1 VDTQELQRI
10 AKTAGRHPL
19 WTPDG
24 LAIKVSFGRD
34 TIERLI
40 PHRDPFLLV
49 DEITEVGLSE
59 RTIRGRRRVDAGD
72 PVFRGHFPG
81 QPVYPGVL
89 QLEIIGQLALCLLY
103 FLSAGSIAVPA
114 DAPPRNVR
122 AVKIHLAQFLS
133 PVGPGD
139 ELSVI
144 CRAVHLDEFTG
155 VCSGQILRGATICSF
170 GVSEIY
176 FPDE

>member
-1 VDTQELQRI
+1 VDTQLLQRI
-10 AKTAGRHPL
+10 SKTAQRHPL

-24 LAIKVSFGRD
+24 PAFKVSLRREA
-34 TIERLI
+34 IERLI

-49 DEITEVGLSE
+49 DEITEVDLAE
-59 RTIRGRRRVDAGD
+59 QRIRGRRRVDPGD

-81 QPVYPGVL
+81 QPLYPGVM
-89 QLEIIGQLALCLLY
+89 QLEMIGQVGLCLLR
-103 FLSAGSIAVPA
+103 FLSAGTIKITAATVPGNA
-114 DAPPRNVR
+114 L
-122 AVKIHLAQFLS
+122 AVKVHFAQFLS

-144 CRAVHLDEFTG
+144 CRAIHLDEFTG
-155 VCSGQILRGATICSF
+155 VCAGQILRGGTICSC
-170 GVSEIY
+170 GVSEVY